1 MNCLYPN
8 LFEFSLSL
16 EHNPKFDRYL
26 NQLKDA
32 LELFVRKNDPSRLF
46 RRTRVL
52 LSKYEEDPS
61 PLHEAIENGHIQTAL
76 LLIEQILDMPSPN
89 RLLENENE
97 NNETPLLIA
106 AKFNQWKII
115 ELILKSRSDLIQQKD
130 KDGNNLFHFLANLNE
145 DKGVE
150 TIEKILKIFPDRI
163 KNLLNE
169 ENKQNQT
176 PMDIARSN
184 GNTQSGTLFLNIGK
198 NQN

>member
-1 MNCLYPN
+1 
-8 LFEFSLSL
+8 
-16 EHNPKFDRYL
+16 
-26 NQLKDA
+26 
-32 LELFVRKNDPSRLF
+32 
-46 RRTRVL
+46 
-52 LSKYEEDPS
+52 
-61 PLHEAIENGHIQTAL
+61 
-76 LLIEQILDMPSPN
+76 
-89 RLLENENE
+89 
-97 NNETPLLIA
+97 
-106 AKFNQWKII
+106 
-115 ELILKSRSDLIQQKD
+115 
-130 KDGNNLFHFLANLNE
+130 LANLNE